1 MIHGIHHVALK
12 CRGEEEFEKTVAFY
26 RDLLG
31 MSVMR
36 RWGVGT
42 GRGIMLDC
50 GGGLLEIFANAADAP
65 GEGVLRHIA
74 FATDDPD
81 ACIAAVRRAG
91 YTVIEEP
98 HDIIIPAETPF
109 PARIAFCIGPVG
121 EKIEF
126 FCEK

>member
-12 CRGEEEFEKTVAFY
+12 GRGEAEIEKTVAFY

-31 MSVMR
+31 MPIVRS
-36 RWGVGT
+36 WGKDAA
-42 GRGIMLDC
+42 RGIMLDC
-50 GGGLLEIFANAADAP
+50 GGGLLEIFANAADTP
-65 GEGVLRHIA
+65 GEGALRHIA

-81 ACIAAVRRAG
+81 GCIAAVRRAG
-91 YTVIEEP
+91 YPVIEEP
-98 HDIIIPAETPF
+98 HDITIPAEVPF
-109 PARIAFCIGPVG
+109 PARIAFCKGPVG

>member
-1 MIHGIHHVALK
+1 MP
-12 CRGEEEFEKTVAFY
+12 GEAEFEKTIAFY

-31 MSVMR
+31 MPVVRS
-36 RWGVGT
+36 WGKDAA
-42 GRGIMLDC
+42 RGIMLDC

-65 GEGVLRHIA
+65 VEGALRHIA

-81 ACIAAVRRAG
+81 GCIAAVRRAG
-91 YTVIEEP
+91 YPVIEEP
-98 HDIIIPAETPF
+98 HDITIPAEVPF
-109 PARIAFCIGPVG
+109 PARIAFCKGPVG